1 MKTVFICHNYKDES
15 FASMSYFLGNHLT
28 EEGYRVVFISKDPYF
43 EEQVVK
49 TIGNG
54 ELILTSW
61 PSKVKSTGIKDFSW
75 FFKLYKK
82 YLPEVIIGHHNGSI
96 TSNITA
102 KFVGGSRTRK
112 IDYHHINSKAI
123 IEAKG
128 KMDLKLRFFFLRK
141 SLFYRLF
148 CDQVICPSRH
158 ALEDLEGF
166 FKCKKG
172 KVILNPL
179 PDRIEKSKEKRH
191 KELVFGFLGR
201 LDRNKNVLALMDA
214 FSKLNKEYSG
224 RPIRL
229 KIAGGGELEK
239 EVQKRSEALNSIN
252 YLGSIPYS
260 EVNDFLQSLDFLII
274 PSKSD
279 VLPTVGIE
287 ALRNGIPIIIT
298 PQVGL
303 VDFLVEG
310 EEFLLTQ
317 GDANSLFMTMKKVQ
331 ELSSEDYSFLKT
343 KARGAYERNFQLD
356 TYIQS
361 MKMSLNL

>member
-49 TIGNG
+49 KIGNG

-75 FFKLYKK
+75 FFRLYKK

-96 TSNITA
+96 ASNITA
-102 KFVGGSRTRK
+102 KFVGGNRTKK

-141 SLFYRLF
+141 YLFYRLF
-148 CDQVICPSRH
+148 CDQVICPSQH
-158 ALEDLEGF
+158 ALEDLESF
-166 FKCKKG
+166 FKCRKG

-179 PDRIEKSKEKRH
+179 PDRIEKSKGERQE
-191 KELVFGFLGR
+191 ELVFGFLGR

-214 FSKLNKEYSG
+214 FSRLNEEYSG
-224 RPIRL
+224 PSICL

-239 EVQKRSEALNSIN
+239 EVRKRSDGNASIS
-252 YLGSIPYS
+252 YLGSIPYTK
-260 EVNDFLQSLDFLII
+260 VNNFLQSLDFLVI

-298 PQVGL
+298 PEVGL

-317 GDANSLFMTMKKVQ
+317 SDTNSLFMTMKKVQ

-343 KARGAYERNFQLD
+343 KARRAYERNFQLD